1 MEATERVVIQLFS
14 HVNVRG
20 PSHSPHMD
28 QHRSW
33 DSGHSAILNLSVK
46 VLDFVQFGGPK
57 WMVGGTIF
65 EMWLGSL

>member
-1 MEATERVVIQLFS
+1 MEATERVIIQLFS

-20 PSHSPHMD
+20 PSNSPHME

-46 VLDFVQFGGPK
+46 VLDFVQFGGSK
-57 WMVGGTIF
+57 GTVHSTTF
-65 EMWLGSL
+65 ELVVNL